1 LEGFICAK
9 IKYISEKGEEVRG
22 MKKCLK
28 CGNELLDNAMFCPKC
43 GSKQNGG
50 ADSNSQV
57 NGTANSTVNSQVN
70 STANTQ
76 MNGQKI
82 SPVNSQI
89 DKLSKK
95 TGKSRNYIIGL
106 VACIIAAIVVIS
118 LVTSGLSK
126 RKSYKPLKDDLGDD
140 LFSGTIQIDD
150 TVYEFPCK
158 VSEFLD
164 NGWKSDDHVKT
175 VESHFDKNCTLVK
188 NGRAFSITFENFDD
202 YPIAF
207 EDCYITGFS
216 WDNHQN
222 DKEKE
227 KNLDYPDIFFPG
239 GVGTNTSLD
248 KMADFVETLDEE
260 NVLTDYETPSNHL
273 YHYEFEESSEESRIN
288 YHIEYQTEKE
298 EIMYTLWFHIYLYD
312 TTDLKGADE
321 ADPEI
326 SDEVPSEI
334 ADYELPDELGDNFT
348 SGQFELDGVV
358 YEIGSP
364 LSNFFDNG
372 WELTYVQGECR
383 TYLEPSEYGKV
394 IITKGDDKIY
404 LNAKNISDKTVA
416 VENCVLDGITSYNFL
431 SKADFALPGD
441 ITNESSKEEV
451 EDMMDDLGVEYEKV
465 DSSDWSYYFSK
476 DNIDF
481 YITGD
486 TEAPEEGLSIDIN
499 YEERDK

>member
-1 LEGFICAK
+1 
-9 IKYISEKGEEVRG
+9 

-28 CGNELLDNAMFCPKC
+28 CGNELKDNAMFCPKC
-43 GSKQNGG
+43 GTKQAGAAGGNGETAG
-50 ADSNSQV
+50 FLNSQV
-57 NGTANSTVNSQVN
+57 NGQINSSVNSQMKGQ
-70 STANTQ
+70 A
-76 MNGQKI
+76 NGQTI
-82 SPVNSQI
+82 SSVNSQI

-106 VACIIAAIVVIS
+106 VACIVAAIVVIS

-150 TVYEFPCK
+150 AVYEFPCK

-164 NGWKSDDHVKT
+164 NGWKSDDHVNT
-175 VESHFDKNCTLVK
+175 VESRFNKSCTLVK

-216 WDNHQN
+216 WDNRKS

-260 NVLTDYETPSNHL
+260 NVLTDYETPSNRL
-273 YHYEFEESSEESRIN
+273 YHYEFEETSEDHRIN
-288 YHIEYQTEKE
+288 YRIEYQTEKE
-298 EIMYTLWFHIYLYD
+298 EMMYTLWFDIFLYD
-312 TTDLKGADE
+312 TTDLTGADE

-334 ADYELPDELGDNFT
+334 EDYELPDELGDDFT
-348 SGQFELDGVV
+348 SGRFELDGVV

-364 LSNFFDNG
+364 LSNFFDDG

-383 TYLEPSEYGKV
+383 TYLEPSEYGQV
-394 IITKGDDKIY
+394 IITKGEDKIY
-404 LNAKNISDKTVA
+404 LSAKNISDKTVA
-416 VENCVLDGITSYNFL
+416 VENCVLNGITSYNFI

-441 ITNESSKEEV
+441 ITNKSSKDEV
-451 EDMMDDLGVEYEKV
+451 EDMMDDLGIEYDKKE
-465 DSSDWSYYFSK
+465 SGDWSYSFSK
-476 DNIDF
+476 DNMDF

-486 TEAPEEGLSIDIN
+486 TEEPEEGLCIKLT
-499 YEERDK
+499 YVERDK